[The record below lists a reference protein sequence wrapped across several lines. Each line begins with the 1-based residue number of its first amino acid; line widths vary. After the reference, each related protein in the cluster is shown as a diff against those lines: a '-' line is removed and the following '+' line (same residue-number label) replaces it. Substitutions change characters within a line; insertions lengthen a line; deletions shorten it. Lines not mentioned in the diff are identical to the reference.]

1 MNIYILKIL
10 YRQYTH
16 GGCWDIL
23 EPVRY
28 LQGAAAGGAGVELQL
43 LHAGRLARRGLRAA
57 HHRAAQ

>member
-1 MNIYILKIL
+1 MNILKIL
-10 YRQYTH
+10 WRQYTH

-23 EPVRY
+23 EPVRD